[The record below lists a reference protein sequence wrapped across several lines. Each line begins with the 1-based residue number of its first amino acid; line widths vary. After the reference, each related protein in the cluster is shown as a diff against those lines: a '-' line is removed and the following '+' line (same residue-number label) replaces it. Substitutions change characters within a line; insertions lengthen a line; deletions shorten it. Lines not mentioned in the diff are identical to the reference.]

1 MYIQNKLKYKNKRER
16 EYNLNLYVC
25 NCKVFFFFFLILTYI
40 YTGYT
45 VLVNNKREKKFVYSN
60 MSWKENICPL

>member
-1 MYIQNKLKYKNKRER
+1 MYVIVR
-16 EYNLNLYVC
+16 
-25 NCKVFFFFFLILTYI
+25 FFFFLIIPHIYIYI

-60 MSWKENICPL
+60 MSWKENIWPL